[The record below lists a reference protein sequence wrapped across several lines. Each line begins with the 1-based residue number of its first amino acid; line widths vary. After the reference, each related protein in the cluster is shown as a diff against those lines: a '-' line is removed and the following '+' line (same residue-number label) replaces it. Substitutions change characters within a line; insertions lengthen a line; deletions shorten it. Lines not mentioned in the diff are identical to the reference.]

1 MAHAPA
7 TIRRNLNLS
16 WEAVIHASP
25 LWLPLEFLRHIY
37 KDRAD
42 IPLRM
47 VADEEGYGRAALFAV
62 GLGQSP
68 HHMSIWQ
75 LHKCKAW
82 IAMTVKRRHDVDVAF
97 RRGHPNASQ
106 VAVNVS
112 LHMDSDIRCVH
123 RDGAGFPLSYK
134 ISHEFVESGD
144 EFVVGWIWHQSD
156 MPEDKPL
163 LMHSC
168 CVTDGLNEIQLN
180 AERIGHSL
188 AVLEALWVQG
198 WCKMQTPSIGN
209 DFFEFNIGEILFRDS
224 AEVPHIV
231 IPASTCAGDVSDIDF
246 GVGAYNCREGPQL
259 NA

>member
-1 MAHAPA
+1 MVHAPA

-16 WEAVIHASP
+16 WEAVIHAS
-25 LWLPLEFLRHIY
+25 LMWLPLEFLRHIY

-47 VADEEGYGRAALFAV
+47 VADEEGYGLAARFAI

-68 HHMSIWQ
+68 YHMSIWQ
-75 LHKCKAW
+75 LQKCKAW
-82 IAMTVKRRHDVDVAF
+82 IAMAAKKRHDVEVAF

-134 ISHEFVESGD
+134 ISHEVVESGD

-156 MPEDKPL
+156 MTEDKRTSPCSNTRAVS
-163 LMHSC
+163 LM
-168 CVTDGLNEIQLN
+168 V
-180 AERIGHSL
+180 
-188 AVLEALWVQG
+188 
-198 WCKMQTPSIGN
+198 
-209 DFFEFNIGEILFRDS
+209 
-224 AEVPHIV
+224 
-231 IPASTCAGDVSDIDF
+231 
-246 GVGAYNCREGPQL
+246 
-259 NA
+259 